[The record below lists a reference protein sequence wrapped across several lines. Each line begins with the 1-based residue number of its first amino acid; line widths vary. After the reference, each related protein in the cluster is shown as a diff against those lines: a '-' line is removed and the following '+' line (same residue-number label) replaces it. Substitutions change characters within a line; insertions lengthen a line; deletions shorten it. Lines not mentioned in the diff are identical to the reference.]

1 MSDKKQNDSN
11 KYTTQFAELRQK
23 YTVDVKPIFPITA
36 ASYNKN
42 EIEKQINDIKKEIKE
57 EIALSLKLDNNVEE
71 RIIEA
76 KNFMQDNKDIIE
88 NQFKELCEL
97 EEQLF
102 NIVEENNKR
111 KELDKEY
118 YELMKSQKFMDLGNT
133 MRNMKEKI
141 KRVNNFLVENGKKNY
156 LE

>member
-1 MSDKKQNDSN
+1 M
-11 KYTTQFAELRQK
+11 
-23 YTVDVKPIFPITA
+23 
-36 ASYNKN
+36 
-42 EIEKQINDIKKEIKE
+42 
-57 EIALSLKLDNNVEE
+57 KLDNNVEE
-71 RIIEA
+71 RIDEA
-76 KNFMQDNKDIIE
+76 KKFMENNKDIID

-141 KRVNNFLVENGKKNY
+141 KRVNNFLVENGKKKPFRIIEDANELLHEY
-156 LE
+156 YILNVILIRHKIKNKYHCCKCILS